1 MLAKHITHK
10 PAARLLTSQPPPETL
25 EGVKRHIERALH
37 SLDTGAMD
45 EAMRNYLQR
54 TLYSALSTLNEV
66 IRQGAPKLGLIHST
80 QEVIA
85 EGLPE
90 ELKRE
95 IMEGGA
101 G

>member
-1 MLAKHITHK
+1 MLAEHTTHK
-10 PAARLLTSQPPPETL
+10 PVVRLSTSKPEASL
-25 EGVKRHIERALH
+25 EEVKRHIERALH
-37 SLDTGAMD
+37 SLDTGPMD
-45 EAMRNYLQR
+45 EAMRAYLQR